1 MTHQHL
7 QYIKRHPPK
16 VATHS
21 LSPPTTMP
29 EQITLYTAKICPFAH
44 RVELALAEAKVGF
57 NRFEIDL
64 SNKPEWYAPQ
74 VNPASKV
81 PAIAYG
87 GPQVSPRPTLP
98 RIRKIA
104 ESLILVEF
112 VADLN
117 PDSPILPKD
126 PVQRAKVRFFIDAP
140 FEPFWDALEQLQ
152 ALLPADKKY
161 AVGDEF
167 TAADIAIAPFLAR
180 MEVWLRNDIGAY
192 KEGEGKKA
200 AEYFFTGDRFARLV
214 KYFEDIKARD
224 SFKATFDADLIK
236 EKYSARF
243 APLRARRRCRCS
255 VGGCV
260 VCDQASSGYVIIVIL
275 CSLFC
280 VFHSCVLHRTSI
292 RFRNCPENAQVA
304 VIDCAV

>member
-1 MTHQHL
+1 
-7 QYIKRHPPK
+7 
-16 VATHS
+16 
-21 LSPPTTMP
+21 MP

-87 GPQVSPRPTLP
+87 GPQVPPDQPSPESV
-98 RIRKIA
+98 KIA

-117 PDSPILPKD
+117 PDCPILPKD
-126 PVQRAKVRFFIDAP
+126 PVERAKVRFFIDAVSNKFLPTYMGPVARGQP

-236 EKYSARF
+236 EKYAARF
-243 APLRARRRCRCS
+243 APLRA
-255 VGGCV
+255 
-260 VCDQASSGYVIIVIL
+260 Q
-275 CSLFC
+275 
-280 VFHSCVLHRTSI
+280 
-292 RFRNCPENAQVA
+292 AQVA
-304 VIDCAV
+304 AAA